1 MAVEEEDVETMKML
15 YEGVFLE
22 NYESAINSVVLQ
34 VILKVVGSDGSR
46 LDLSEFLGEED
57 SDSDSDSEKKVDE
70 ESKGSYL

>member
-34 VILKVVGSDGSR
+34 VILKVVGSDGGR
-46 LDLSEFLGEED
+46 LDLSEFLGEE
-57 SDSDSDSEKKVDE
+57 DSDSDSEKKVDE

>member
-1 MAVEEEDVETMKML
+1 MAAEEEDVETMKML
-15 YEGVFLE
+15 YEEVFLE

-57 SDSDSDSEKKVDE
+57 SDSDFEEKRVDE

>member
-1 MAVEEEDVETMKML
+1 MKML
-15 YEGVFLE
+15 YEEVFLG

-34 VILKVVGSDGSR
+34 VILKVVGSDGSG

-57 SDSDSDSEKKVDE
+57 SDSDFEEKRVDE